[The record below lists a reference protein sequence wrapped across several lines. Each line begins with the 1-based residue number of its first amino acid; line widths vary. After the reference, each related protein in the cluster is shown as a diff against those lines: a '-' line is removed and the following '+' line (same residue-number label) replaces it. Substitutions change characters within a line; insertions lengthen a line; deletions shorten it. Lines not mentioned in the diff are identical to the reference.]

1 MDNPDA
7 PINLIH
13 QADCIGIILKI
24 IEKKSWEK
32 LIMQTPVHT
41 FMRSILYK
49 TLELN
54 LVPPTFKHDE
64 PSVGKTILT
73 DKLVN
78 KLDYTFTIMNL

>member
-1 MDNPDA
+1 
-7 PINLIH
+7 
-13 QADCIGIILKI
+13 
-24 IEKKSWEK
+24 
-32 LIMQTPVHT
+32 
-41 FMRSILYK
+41 MRPPLYTLHEVYYTK
-49 TLELN
+49 ALELN

>member
-1 MDNPDA
+1 M
-7 PINLIH
+7 
-13 QADCIGIILKI
+13 
-24 IEKKSWEK
+24 KKSWEK
-32 LIMQTPVHT
+32 LIMCHPCTPLREVYYT
-41 FMRSILYK
+41 K
-49 TLELN
+49 ALEPN